1 MKLEFHKVASNLPVW
16 AGTPLIIFQVPLDLQ
31 LSFFLKLFYAKK
43 KFKDILTGSF
53 SSIIYWLKQR
63 KSQMNPNLCS
73 PKEPKVQVC
82 SWSLS
87 QFLVFP
93 GLKTWA
99 WNPTRNSVLLKFP
112 TFQFLGYSYSQSMV
126 KRTMQT
132 VILLVFLCSKE
143 RWEIKKHVR
152 YLIFEFL
159 VFL

>member
-1 MKLEFHKVASNLPVW
+1 MNREFHKVVSSLPVW
-16 AGTPLIIFQVPLDLQ
+16 AGTPLIILQVPLDLQ

-53 SSIIYWLKQR
+53 RSIIYWFKQR

-87 QFLVFP
+87 ESLVFP

-99 WNPTRNSVLLKFP
+99 WNSTGNSVLLECL
-112 TFQFLGYSYSQSMV
+112 TFQFWGYSQSMV

-132 VILLVFLCSKE
+132 VILLVFLCRKE